1 VTIQIG
7 LQGSTG
13 LVVSVGTRVCSLPLG
28 NVIETMRAL
37 PIEPVAGV
45 PSFVMGLAIIRGA
58 PVPVVSLAAAI
69 GAAEIGGATWFVTL
83 RLGDRRV
90 ALAVDAVV
98 GVRDL
103 DSASLEQMPPLLQG
117 ASTDSIDAI
126 GTLDAHLLVV
136 MRASR
141 MLSAEVWRTIEAH
154 R

>member
-7 LQGSTG
+7 LQRSTG
-13 LVVSVGTRVCSLPLG
+13 LVVSVGTCVCSLPLG
-28 NVIETMRAL
+28 SVIETMRAL
-37 PIEPVAGV
+37 PIEPVAGM
-45 PSFVMGLAIIRGA
+45 PSFVRGLAIIRGA

-69 GAAEIGGATWFVTL
+69 GAGEIGGATRFVIL
-83 RLGDRRV
+83 RLDDRRV

-117 ASTDSIDAI
+117 ASTDAIEAI